1 MRNVG
6 TARAA
11 ASVVLVGLDAD
22 AMGLVRETLAAEA
35 VLPNSSISFGDAI
48 SAVKRQRPDVVIV
61 GFHQAM
67 DAALA
72 LAQALAKEAPNV
84 TMVAMADQSNA
95 EAILAAMR
103 VGYKEFIVLP
113 DDASRLRQVVHDAAY
128 APDDDDEKGLVV
140 AVIGSKGGIGSTLI
154 CTHLAAEM
162 AAIHRVILL
171 DLDFAMGDA
180 ASMMDV
186 VPKDTL
192 HDLLPRADRVDERML
207 TGSVVVHRSKVHVL
221 AQPNDIDKVE
231 ESNPDDIYMVI
242 NAAAKGYQYV
252 LMDIGSY
259 VDAGAEMAL
268 SVSDIIILVTAP
280 DVISV
285 RNAFRRL
292 KLMERLGIEKERI
305 RLVVNRQSKSS
316 FVPLSDIEGNLGIR
330 IAATIVDDSRTVETA
345 INEGK
350 LVRDIN
356 RKSEVAENISSLVA
370 MLTSGFEGDDD
381 DAPPQEPSGGFFSTL
396 FGRG

>member
-1 MRNVG
+1 MRTVG

-11 ASVVLVGLDAD
+11 ASVVLVGLDSD
-22 AMGLVRETLAAEA
+22 AMGMVRETLAAEA

-72 LAQALAKEAPNV
+72 LAQALVKEVPNV
-84 TMVAMADQSNA
+84 TMVAMADRSNA

-103 VGYKEFIVLP
+103 VGYKEYVVLP
-113 DDASRLRQVVHDAAY
+113 EDASRLRQVVHDAAY
-128 APDDDDEKGLVV
+128 APEDDDEKGLVV
-140 AVIGSKGGIGSTLI
+140 SVLGAKGGVGTTLI
-154 CTHLAAEM
+154 CTHLAADM

-171 DLDFAMGDA
+171 DLDFSMGDA

-207 TGSVVVHRSKVHVL
+207 TGSVAVHRSKTHVL

-231 ESNPDDIYMVI
+231 ESNPDDIYMIV
-242 NAAAKGYQYV
+242 NASAKGYQYV
-252 LMDIGSY
+252 LMDIGTY

-268 SVSDIIILVTAP
+268 SVSDIIILVTTP

-285 RNAFRRL
+285 RDAYRRL
-292 KLMERLGIEKERI
+292 KLMERLGIEKQRI
-305 RLVVNRQSKSS
+305 RLVVNRNSRNA
-316 FVPLSDIEGNLGIR
+316 FVPLADIASNLSTR
-330 IAATIVDDSRTVETA
+330 VAATIVDDSKTVDAA

-350 LVRDIN
+350 LIRDVN
-356 RKSEVAENISSLVA
+356 RKTEVSENMSSLVA
-370 MLTSGFEGDDD
+370 MLTSDFEGDDD
-381 DAPPQEPSGGFFSTL
+381 APAPEEPSGGFFSTL

>member
-1 MRNVG
+1 
-6 TARAA
+6 
-11 ASVVLVGLDAD
+11 
-22 AMGLVRETLAAEA
+22 MGLVRETLAAEA

>member
-1 MRNVG
+1 VRNVG